1 MPGKIIITKDG
12 SPSVEL
18 REGVTYHSTFGAIQE
33 SRHVFVGE
41 GWKAIVGSGVKGA
54 DGEVRSMDAEMTDM
68 ETVHVFELGFGTG
81 LNALLTFIEA
91 EAIGRPVLYETV
103 EVAPLDASIFESLSY
118 CELLGR
124 PDLQEVFL
132 QMHRCDWDSSV
143 QISPRFTFYK
153 SRDAWPDHVL
163 QQPANVV
170 YYDAF
175 DPMTQP
181 ELWEERVFR
190 RLAEQLT
197 PGALLVTYCSK
208 GVVRRALQAAG
219 FCVEKRPGPPGKRE
233 IVRARLATV
242 KNGSPA

>member
-41 GWKAIVGSGVKGA
+41 GWKAIVGSGVNGA
-54 DGEVRSMDAEMTDM
+54 D
-68 ETVHVFELGFGTG
+68 TVHVFELGFGTG

-103 EVAPLDASIFESLSY
+103 EFAPLDASIFESLSY

-124 PDLQEVFL
+124 PDLREVFL

-143 QISPRFTFYK
+143 QISPWFTFYK

-163 QQPANVV
+163 QQPADVV

-242 KNGSPA
+242 KNGSQARAAN